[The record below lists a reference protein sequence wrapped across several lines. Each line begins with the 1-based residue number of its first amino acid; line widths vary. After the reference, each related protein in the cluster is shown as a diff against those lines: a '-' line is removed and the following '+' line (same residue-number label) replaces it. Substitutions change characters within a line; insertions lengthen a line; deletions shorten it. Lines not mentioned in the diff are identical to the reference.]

1 MEYDF
6 HVKITKR
13 VKLLEVCNDKCHNY
27 YFLVYVR
34 IYNAD
39 KTRYRKAR
47 FVVWFD
53 NEDVGE
59 YVDKDYYNN
68 DDVMELL
75 DELIADYLSYIKSY
89 NDTADFYEFC
99 RDSINRYNG
108 VVA

>member
-1 MEYDF
+1 MNNDY
-6 HVKITKR
+6 HVEITKR

-39 KTRYRKAR
+39 KSRYRKSK
-47 FVVWFD
+47 FVVFFD

-59 YVDKDYYNN
+59 YANKDYYNKG
-68 DDVMELL
+68 DVMEFLN
-75 DELIADYLSYIKSY
+75 ELIAANLSYIKSY
-89 NDTADFYEFC
+89 NDTDDYYDIC
-99 RDSINRYNG
+99 TDSIRHYNS